1 MKVQAILL
9 FLTLYAAINAQL
21 DGFTNPKSCQSDS
34 YYAKYRL
41 AVGKSRYE
49 TTNKHFS
56 AYSLDAC
63 RSYDYTENSEKCC
76 YLKYTFNSYTYYTC
90 IRLSLE
96 QFYDIDTVISN
107 IENDKDNCPGCEV
120 KELLCDSSSY
130 LYSSLALILLLLF

>member
-1 MKVQAILL
+1 MKVQAIIL

-76 YLKYTFNSYTYYTC
+76 YLKYTVNSNTYYTC

-96 QFYDIDTVISN
+96 QFYDIDTFISN
-107 IENDKDNCPGCEV
+107 IENDKDHCQGCEV
-120 KELLCDSSSY
+120 EELLCDSSSY

>member
-1 MKVQAILL
+1 MNLHFLL
-9 FLTLYAAINAQL
+9 IEINDQL
-21 DGFTNPKSCQSDS
+21 NIFTKQKSWQSYS
-34 YYAKYRL
+34 YYEKYNP
-41 AVGKSRYE
+41 VGRKSRYE

-63 RSYDYTENSEKCC
+63 RSYYYTENSEKCC
-76 YLKYTFNSYTYYTC
+76 YLKYTFNSNTYYTC
-90 IRLSLE
+90 IRLTLE
-96 QFYDIDTVISN
+96 QFYDIDTFISN

>member
-21 DGFTNPKSCQSDS
+21 GGFSNPKSCQSDS
-34 YYAKYRL
+34 YYASNRPQT
-41 AVGKSRYE
+41 KSTRYE

-76 YLKYTFNSYTYYTC
+76 YLKYTVNSLTYYTC
-90 IRLSLE
+90 IRLTLE
-96 QFYDIDTVISN
+96 QFYDIDTFISN
-107 IENDKDNCPGCEV
+107 IENDIDHCQGCEV